1 MHMPILT
8 TERLVIRPL
17 RMEDLDAVH
26 QLLDVDLAA
35 ADMGT
40 QGPAGRADRER
51 LLLWSTLNY
60 QALET
65 LYQPPYGDRAIE
77 LAETGGLIGL
87 CGFVPCLAPFGLL
100 PTFAGGVVGN
110 DDEPLYST
118 EFGLY
123 WAVAPSRQRRGY
135 ATEAAWALIG
145 YAFHELKLHRVV
157 ATTTYDNA
165 ASIAVMRRLGMT
177 IDRNPHPDP
186 PWFQVVGV
194 LRHPRP
200 AD

>member
-1 MHMPILT
+1 PFSPAFAIMEPHIQVIQPSSATVPPRTAMHMPILT

-26 QLLDVDLAA
+26 QLLDVDLAT

-40 QGPAGRADRER
+40 QGPAGRADREH

-100 PTFAGGVVGN
+100 PTFAG
-110 DDEPLYST
+110 
-118 EFGLY
+118 
-123 WAVAPSRQRRGY
+123 A
-135 ATEAAWALIG
+135 
-145 YAFHELKLHRVV
+145 
-157 ATTTYDNA
+157 
-165 ASIAVMRRLGMT
+165 
-177 IDRNPHPDP
+177 
-186 PWFQVVGV
+186 
-194 LRHPRP
+194 
-200 AD
+200 